1 MFVKIVEI
9 ATYILPRRLLPLLP
23 RISSRLVCR
32 RWGQVRLPRPH
43 LLRRHRPF
51 QRRSSAFWPTLF
63 SVTLPCW
70 PLSPLSGKKHRPF
83 KQIGVQGFAFDP
95 CDFVQKYNWYYG
107 VLVIYYS
114 CHSCSYCSA
123 TIQYSC
129 SNTILL
135 VSQGQ
140 ENALGWHT
148 QASLS
153 ER

>member
-32 RWGQVRLPRPH
+32 RWGQVRLHRPH

-70 PLSPLSGKKHRPF
+70 PLSPLSGKKNTGPSNKSGSRVSPS
-83 KQIGVQGFAFDP
+83 I
-95 CDFVQKYNWYYG
+95 
-107 VLVIYYS
+107 LVILFKSITGTTVCLSSITAATLALISQLPFSTAAVTLYYS
-114 CHSCSYCSA
+114 F
-123 TIQYSC
+123 
-129 SNTILL
+129 LK
-135 VSQGQ
+135 GK
-140 ENALGWHT
+140 
-148 QASLS
+148 
-153 ER
+153 RMF